1 MSRTESPM
9 PVTPQAWDTAW
20 SVLTAV
26 AIGTGLVCAW
36 RRDGT
41 LNFLEAFLLLTF
53 VAAVF
58 TASFA
63 RAVECSFRWRLM
75 GWPAAAC
82 LAVMS
87 AVGLVL
93 EIGVS
98 MLALIVLLSLA
109 SPWVINFT
117 RRHLPRTKQ
126 PYERGGEADQSP
138 RITLSQADIDRQFD
152 DIVSQL

>member
-1 MSRTESPM
+1 MSRTESPT

-41 LNFLEAFLLLTF
+41 LHFLGAFLLLTF

-58 TASFA
+58 TTSFA
-63 RAVECSFRWRLM
+63 RAVEYSFRWRLI

-82 LAVMS
+82 LALMS
-87 AVGLVL
+87 AAGLVL
-93 EIGVS
+93 ELGVS
-98 MLALIVLLSLA
+98 MLALIVLLGLA
-109 SPWVINFT
+109 SPWVINFIQ
-117 RRHLPRTKQ
+117 RHLARTKQ
-126 PYERGGEADQSP
+126 PYEREGEADQSP
-138 RITLSQADIDRQFD
+138 QITLTQAEIDRQFD